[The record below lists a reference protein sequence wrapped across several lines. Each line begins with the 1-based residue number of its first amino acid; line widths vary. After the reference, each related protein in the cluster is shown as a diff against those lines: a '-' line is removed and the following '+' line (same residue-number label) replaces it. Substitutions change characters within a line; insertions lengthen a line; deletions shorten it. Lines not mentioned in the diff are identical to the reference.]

1 VILDLGGNKLGHE
14 YLWRKRGG
22 HGGGGQKCGHWVRKS
37 GAGAIFWW
45 TAHLEP
51 SRAVVNY

>member
-22 HGGGGQKCGHWVRKS
+22 HGGGGAKMWALGAEKWCGGNFLVDS
-37 GAGAIFWW
+37 TFGTF
-45 TAHLEP
+45 
-51 SRAVVNY
+51 